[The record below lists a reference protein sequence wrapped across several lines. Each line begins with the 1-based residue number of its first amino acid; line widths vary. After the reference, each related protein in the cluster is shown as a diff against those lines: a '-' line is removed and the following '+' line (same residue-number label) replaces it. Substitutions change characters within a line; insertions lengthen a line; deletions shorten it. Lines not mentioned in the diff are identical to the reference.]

1 MSCLFINK
9 GKRQQLKMQTAVDDP
24 EERIKIFNTK
34 KCQRHCRKSHCKNF
48 SEGYYDVVKGEWP
61 NQRHI

>member
-1 MSCLFINK
+1 
-9 GKRQQLKMQTAVDDP
+9 MQTAVDDP